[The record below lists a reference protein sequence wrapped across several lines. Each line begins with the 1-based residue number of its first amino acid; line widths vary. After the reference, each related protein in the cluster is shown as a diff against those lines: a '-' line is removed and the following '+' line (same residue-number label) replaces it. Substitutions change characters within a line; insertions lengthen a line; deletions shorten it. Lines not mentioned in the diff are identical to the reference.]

1 MEGLM
6 MDHHSPAAES
16 LTTSATLFTSPGVA
30 SNTTPSSNVC
40 ASQKKKSLA
49 LQSKI
54 EQTDQSFPQQNT
66 LGFHFLLD
74 GKVQT
79 LSTHNAPEKGPIQ
92 GLLYVPSLD
101 LHDPCNNSSAPFVP
115 SNVTRKEDVSPFGR
129 HFIGLA
135 PWFSVDCTQSY
146 LEASRDE
153 GLDALVFYQTSSDSE
168 EKPPSS
174 DDSTWILSDN
184 DMWKSENEYPVYAIP
199 GPAGTTLMEKLAWYS
214 ENATSEHSSVAPA
227 DPRHSENVRLFT
239 FIDLSKLYLTQ
250 LVVHGVGS

>member
-1 MEGLM
+1 M
-6 MDHHSPAAES
+6 MGHHTPAAES

-40 ASQKKKSLA
+40 ASKNRNICLFSPKTDHA
-49 LQSKI
+49 L
-54 EQTDQSFPQQNT
+54 PQQNT
-66 LGFHFLLD
+66 LGFHYLLD

-101 LHDPCNNSSAPFVP
+101 HHDPCNNLTAPFVP
-115 SNVTRKEDVSPFGR
+115 SNATRKEDVSPFGR

-135 PWFSVDCTQSY
+135 PWLSVDCTQSY

-153 GLDALVFYQTSSDSE
+153 GLDALVFYLPSSGSE

-174 DDSTWILSDN
+174 DDSNWNLGDN

-214 ENATSEHSSVAPA
+214 ENATSEHSNHNGSVAPA
-227 DPRHSENVRLFT
+227 DPRHNENVRLFT

-250 LVVHGVGS
+250 LVTRGRQLTC